1 MGSHLDRVN
10 RSLSELIA
18 YSDFD
23 WTARRFAALFRADA
37 RTGKVAARLEY
48 MMSDEDSVVKIVCPN
63 CGQKLDVTRLEP
75 FTKLD
80 CPACGGEVI
89 VPLPFGDLLLEE
101 PIGSGGTASVYRAL
115 DLTLD
120 REVAVKMLKEE
131 IAARPGHV
139 KMFLKEARSAASVN
153 HPNVVPIYSCGE
165 AEGRPYLV
173 MQFMAGLSLD
183 RALQSSPGGLPLEEA
198 VRVAVEAARGLEAAH
213 KHGIIHHDVKP
224 GNILVDADGKVRI
237 GDFGLA
243 EALRGDSAEE
253 GGDDAR
259 WITPYYVSC
268 ERVLTGKEDHRGDIY
283 SFGATVYH
291 LLSGCPPF
299 EGKDSRE
306 IAWARTKGTLPI
318 APNEIRPDIPGALS
332 DYVLRLLAP
341 DPGERPQGYAEIVA
355 AFSTFQKSLKQQ
367 VALRNRLRSAQRV
380 AEPRDV
386 RTLAQRPKSH
396 FWLNLCILFSF
407 LVVLLLLPSVL
418 RRKPA
423 WQRFASRIPG
433 LSKLAGR
440 GTPASGGRVMF
451 LDRRGTAEGEQGHG
465 ATQAQVDASMRQARP
480 KPADLDFVRIAD
492 ALGGYLSG
500 LPADVREAETGR
512 IELVGSCREYLLE
525 LMKRFTYEGEV
536 EDGVRLRDGRVLYGS
551 VAYCKENFFGI
562 RLADVGLKKVQ
573 WGDIAI
579 DQYVAFLDYYMRMRL
594 ERGAQMHVGKAARS
608 YRREAADD
616 CVRLAAFCDWYDL
629 PEKARHYR
637 ELFGTYA
644 SGSAGGRDAGR

>member
-1 MGSHLDRVN
+1 
-10 RSLSELIA
+10 
-18 YSDFD
+18 
-23 WTARRFAALFRADA
+23 
-37 RTGKVAARLEY
+37 
-48 MMSDEDSVVKIVCPN
+48 MSDQDSVLKIVCPS

-89 VPLPFGDLLLEE
+89 VPRPFGDLLLEE

-120 REVAVKMLKEE
+120 REVAVKMLKED
-131 IAARPGHV
+131 IAACPGRV

-224 GNILVDADGKVRI
+224 GNILVDADGNVRV

-243 EALRGDSAEE
+243 EAMRGDSTEE
-253 GGDDAR
+253 DGDGAR

-291 LLSGCPPF
+291 LLSGRPPF

-306 IAWARTKGTLPI
+306 IAWARTKGRLPI
-318 APNEIRPDIPGALS
+318 APSEIRSDIPGALS

-341 DPGERPQGYAEIVA
+341 NPGERPQDYAEIVA

-367 VALRNRLRSAQRV
+367 VALRDRLRSAQRV
-380 AEPRDV
+380 AGPRDV
-386 RTLAQRPKSH
+386 RTLAPRPKSH
-396 FWLNLCILFSF
+396 FWLNLCILTSF

-423 WQRFASRIPG
+423 WQRFASRIPV
-433 LSKLAGR
+433 LSKLAGG
-440 GTPASGGRVMF
+440 GTSADGGRVMF
-451 LDRRGTAEGEQGHG
+451 LDRRGAAEGDGGHALTAPGVPAGRVSSGGTASGEQGHG
-465 ATQAQVDASMRQARP
+465 ATQAQADGSMRKARP
-480 KPADLDFVRIAD
+480 KPADLDFSRIAGV
-492 ALGGYLSG
+492 LRGYLSG
-500 LPADVREAETGR
+500 LPADVRDAEAGR

-536 EDGVRLRDGRVLYGS
+536 EDGVRLRDGRVLHGS
-551 VAYCKENFFGI
+551 IAYCTESFFGI
-562 RLADVGLKKVQ
+562 RLPDVGLKKVQ
-573 WGDIAI
+573 WEDIAI

-594 ERGAQMHVGKAARS
+594 ERGAQMHVGKAASS

-616 CVRLAAFCDWYDL
+616 CVRLAALCDWYDF

-637 ELFGTYA
+637 ELARTYA
-644 SGSAGGRDAGR
+644 SGSAGGRDVGR